1 MLPRPRL
8 LSSAD
13 PAPSDLPSWPWI
25 ALPALILALLAGLMA
40 ADGLN
45 RSAFLN
51 LNAAAAGLAPAG
63 FWAGLSVTGSV
74 LGAFAVLAPT
84 LKTRPRWL
92 ASALLA
98 APPALLFSQGGKRLF
113 DEMRPAAEFAAGSY
127 HQIGVRLYV
136 DAFPSGHATT
146 AFVVAAAVLLAW
158 PDAPRRALTW
168 GLLLLAACLVAFSRI
183 AVGAHWPADV
193 AAGACGGWLCGALGA
208 ALTERLRFWQ
218 KDATIR
224 LMAGIALIASL
235 ALLLV
240 NVGYPEAR
248 LYQIGLGAWGI
259 GGAAAALMRERS
271 AA

>member
-1 MLPRPRL
+1 
-8 LSSAD
+8 
-13 PAPSDLPSWPWI
+13 
-25 ALPALILALLAGLMA
+25 
-40 ADGLN
+40 
-45 RSAFLN
+45 
-51 LNAAAAGLAPAG
+51 
-63 FWAGLSVTGSV
+63 
-74 LGAFAVLAPT
+74 
-84 LKTRPRWL
+84 
-92 ASALLA
+92 
-98 APPALLFSQGGKRLF
+98 
-113 DEMRPAAEFAAGSY
+113 
-127 HQIGVRLYV
+127 YV

-168 GLLLLAACLVAFSRI
+168 GLLLLAAGLVAFSRI

-193 AAGACGGWLCGALGA
+193 AVGACGGWLCGALGA
-208 ALTERLRFWQ
+208 ALTARLRFWQ
-218 KDATIR
+218 KDAAIR